1 MAADDSKSDGEAS
14 SEAFEIVA
22 PLTGEDP
29 NLGSFFLVVGAVTCV
44 FIAVFQ
50 FTLPEGV
57 RLLLTGGVLLVTILS
72 AIVASLLETLG
83 YFDQESAADE
93 GSERTDGTT
102 TEGAEGKPWTP
113 TADTRYPLPPIVNF
127 DDELRTY
134 QEMFDGDLPGEF
146 DEFVAEYKRL
156 KTTKGNR
163 VNIASDL
170 RADLNPIGV
179 LFDEG
184 SRGAEI
190 HDDIGDRLLRY
201 IKNDAVEYLSLTDVG
216 FYDDDGNEVDVASV
230 DDGVIRAEASV
241 ENEGEATT
249 VEVIVEFFDSDGTSL
264 RRDTSPVGEI
274 SPGATETFDADVYVP
289 SAAER
294 ATTTLQVTN
303 RAVQV
308 ASR

>member
-1 MAADDSKSDGEAS
+1 MAADDSTSDGEAS

-264 RRDTSPVGEI
+264 RRDTSPIGEI

-303 RAVQV
+303 PGTRV
-308 ASR
+308 AST

>member
-1 MAADDSKSDGEAS
+1 MAADDSTSDGEAS

-216 FYDDDGNEVDVASV
+216 FYDGDDNEVDVASV

-264 RRDTSPVGEI
+264 RRDTSPIGEI

-303 RAVQV
+303 PGTRV
-308 ASR
+308 AST

>member
-1 MAADDSKSDGEAS
+1 MAADDSTSDGEAS

>member
-1 MAADDSKSDGEAS
+1 MAADDSISDREAS

-216 FYDDDGNEVDVASV
+216 FYDGDGNEVDVASV

-303 RAVQV
+303 PGTRV
-308 ASR
+308 AST

>member
-1 MAADDSKSDGEAS
+1 MAADDSTSDGEAS

-83 YFDQESAADE
+83 YFDQDSAADE

-216 FYDDDGNEVDVASV
+216 FYDDGNEVDVASV
-230 DDGVIRAEASV
+230 DNGVIRAEASV

-264 RRDTSPVGEI
+264 RRDTSPIGEI

-303 RAVQV
+303 PGTRV
-308 ASR
+308 AST

>member
-1 MAADDSKSDGEAS
+1 MAADDSTSDGEAS

-83 YFDQESAADE
+83 YFDQDSAADE

-216 FYDDDGNEVDVASV
+216 FYDDDGNEVDVAWV

-303 RAVQV
+303 PGTRV
-308 ASR
+308 AST

>member
-1 MAADDSKSDGEAS
+1 MAADDSTSDGEAS

-134 QEMFDGDLPGEF
+134 QEMFDGDLPEEF

-216 FYDDDGNEVDVASV
+216 FYDDGNEVDVASV

-303 RAVQV
+303 PGTRV
-308 ASR
+308 AST

>member
-1 MAADDSKSDGEAS
+1 MAADDSTSDGEAS

-303 RAVQV
+303 PGTRV
-308 ASR
+308 AST

>member
-1 MAADDSKSDGEAS
+1 MAADDSTSDGEAS

-216 FYDDDGNEVDVASV
+216 FYDDGNEVDVASV

-303 RAVQV
+303 PGTRV
-308 ASR
+308 AST

>member
-1 MAADDSKSDGEAS
+1 MAADDSTSDGEAS

-83 YFDQESAADE
+83 YFDQDSAADE

-216 FYDDDGNEVDVASV
+216 FYDDDGNEVDVAWV

>member
-1 MAADDSKSDGEAS
+1 MAADDSTSDGEAS

-190 HDDIGDRLLRY
+190 HDDIGGRLLRY

-303 RAVQV
+303 PGTRV
-308 ASR
+308 AST

>member
-1 MAADDSKSDGEAS
+1 MAADDSTSDGEAS

-83 YFDQESAADE
+83 YFDQDSAADE

-303 RAVQV
+303 PGTRV
-308 ASR
+308 AST

>member
-1 MAADDSKSDGEAS
+1 MAADDSTSDGEAS

-216 FYDDDGNEVDVASV
+216 FYDDGNEVDVAWV

-303 RAVQV
+303 PGTRV
-308 ASR
+308 AST

>member
-1 MAADDSKSDGEAS
+1 M
-14 SEAFEIVA
+14 
-22 PLTGEDP
+22 
-29 NLGSFFLVVGAVTCV
+29 
-44 FIAVFQ
+44 
-50 FTLPEGV
+50 
-57 RLLLTGGVLLVTILS
+57 
-72 AIVASLLETLG
+72 
-83 YFDQESAADE
+83 
-93 GSERTDGTT
+93 
-102 TEGAEGKPWTP
+102 
-113 TADTRYPLPPIVNF
+113 
-127 DDELRTY
+127 
-134 QEMFDGDLPGEF
+134 
-146 DEFVAEYKRL
+146 
-156 KTTKGNR
+156 
-163 VNIASDL
+163 
-170 RADLNPIGV
+170 

-264 RRDTSPVGEI
+264 RRDTSPIGEI

-303 RAVQV
+303 PGTRV
-308 ASR
+308 AST

>member
-1 MAADDSKSDGEAS
+1 MAADDSTSDGEAS

-216 FYDDDGNEVDVASV
+216 FYDDDGNEVDVAWV
-230 DDGVIRAEASV
+230 DDGVIHAEASV

-303 RAVQV
+303 PGTRV
-308 ASR
+308 AST

>member
-1 MAADDSKSDGEAS
+1 MAADDSTSDGEAS

-44 FIAVFQ
+44 FIAIFQ

-216 FYDDDGNEVDVASV
+216 FYDGDDNEVDVASV
-230 DDGVIRAEASV
+230 DDGVIRAEAIV

-264 RRDTSPVGEI
+264 RRDTSPIGEI

-303 RAVQV
+303 PGTRV
-308 ASR
+308 AST

>member
-1 MAADDSKSDGEAS
+1 MAADDSTSDGEAS

-216 FYDDDGNEVDVASV
+216 FYDGDGNEVDVASV

-303 RAVQV
+303 PGTRV
-308 ASR
+308 AST

>member
-1 MAADDSKSDGEAS
+1 MAADDSTSDGEAS

-216 FYDDDGNEVDVASV
+216 FYDDDGNEVDVAWV

-303 RAVQV
+303 PGTRV
-308 ASR
+308 AST

>member
-1 MAADDSKSDGEAS
+1 MATDDSTSDGETS

-216 FYDDDGNEVDVASV
+216 FYDGDDNEVDVASV
-230 DDGVIRAEASV
+230 DDGVIRAEAIV

-264 RRDTSPVGEI
+264 RRDTSPIGEI

-303 RAVQV
+303 PGTRV
-308 ASR
+308 AST